1 MSTRIDLLT
10 RSLPQFQTL
19 GGDRP
24 RGTTIDVGAGAG
36 DAPTFGETLTDA
48 LNSVTDMQKGA
59 RDLQNRMLAGEDV
72 DLAQVMATST
82 EAGLAFDLVVELRNK
97 VVEAYRTVIN
107 MQS

>member
-10 RSLPQFQTL
+10 RALPEFQTL

-24 RGTTIDVGAGAG
+24 RGTPIDIGAGNG
-36 DAPTFGETLTDA
+36 DGPTFGETLTDA
-48 LNSVTDMQKGA
+48 LNGVTDMQA
-59 RDLQNRMLAGEDV
+59 NSRDLQNRFLAGEDV
-72 DLAQVMATST
+72 DLAQVMATSS

-97 VVEAYRTVIN
+97 AVEAYRTLIN